1 MTWKKSLLPTG
12 TRESRFSMAYSHPYS
27 WKKPD
32 DLEVMMKIDT
42 PLHADHQLDQLAA
55 QFEHWRQSRSHP
67 HDCIPETLWDQAV
80 ALTQTLS
87 PSRVAKHVRLGG
99 SDLKKQI
106 TKRQGQ
112 AAAHRAMA
120 SGFVEVP
127 NPSAR
132 PQTLS
137 GIEVELHRP
146 DGARLR
152 LHSPDA
158 SLPLAAIVQSFLE
171 AR

>member
-1 MTWKKSLLPTG
+1 
-12 TRESRFSMAYSHPYS
+12 
-27 WKKPD
+27 
-32 DLEVMMKIDT
+32 MMKIDT
-42 PLHADHQLDQLAA
+42 RLHADHQLDQLAA

-67 HDCIPETLWDQAV
+67 HDRIPEPLWAQAV
-80 ALTQTLS
+80 VLTQTLS
-87 PSRVAKHVRLGG
+87 PSRVAKHLRLRA

-106 TKRQGQ
+106 TKRLGQ
-112 AAAHRAMA
+112 AMPMPAP

-127 NPSAR
+127 KPSAQ
-132 PQTLS
+132 PQVLG

-158 SLPLAAIVQSFLE
+158 SLPLVAIVQSFLE

>member
-1 MTWKKSLLPTG
+1 MQIDPPLPT
-12 TRESRFSMAYSHPYS
+12 
-27 WKKPD
+27 
-32 DLEVMMKIDT
+32 
-42 PLHADHQLDQLAA
+42 DHQLDQLAA

-67 HDCIPETLWDQAV
+67 HDRIPEPLWDQAV

-87 PSRVAKHVRLGG
+87 PSRVAKHVRLGV

-106 TKRQGQ
+106 AKRQGQ
-112 AAAHRAMA
+112 AMPRLAP

-127 NPSAR
+127 KPFTQ
-132 PQTLS
+132 PQGLG
-137 GIEVELHRP
+137 GIEVELLRP

-158 SLPLAAIVQSFLE
+158 SLPLAVIVRSFLE
-171 AR
+171 AH

>member
-1 MTWKKSLLPTG
+1 
-12 TRESRFSMAYSHPYS
+12 
-27 WKKPD
+27 
-32 DLEVMMKIDT
+32 MMKIDT
-42 PLHADHQLDQLAA
+42 PLPADHQLDQLAA
-55 QFEHWRQSRSHP
+55 QFAHWRQSRSHP
-67 HDCIPETLWDQAV
+67 HDRIPEPLWDQAI

-87 PSRVAKHVRLGG
+87 PSRVAKHVRLGV

-112 AAAHRAMA
+112 APAP

-127 NPSAR
+127 KPSAQ
-132 PQTLS
+132 PQVLG

-152 LHSPDA
+152 LHSPDS

>member
-1 MTWKKSLLPTG
+1 MQ
-12 TRESRFSMAYSHPYS
+12 
-27 WKKPD
+27 
-32 DLEVMMKIDT
+32 IDT
-42 PLHADHQLDQLAA
+42 RLHADHQLDQLAA
-55 QFEHWRQSRSHP
+55 QLEYWRQSRLRP
-67 HDCIPETLWDQAV
+67 HDRIPEVLWDQAV
-80 ALTQTLS
+80 ALTQTLT
-87 PSRVAKHVRLGG
+87 PSRVAKHLRLGV

-112 AAAHRAMA
+112 AAPHSSVA
-120 SGFVEVP
+120 SDFVEVP
-127 NPSAR
+127 RPSTK

-152 LHSPDA
+152 LHAPET

>member
-1 MTWKKSLLPTG
+1 MQ
-12 TRESRFSMAYSHPYS
+12 
-27 WKKPD
+27 
-32 DLEVMMKIDT
+32 IDT
-42 PLHADHQLDQLAA
+42 RLHADHQLDQLAA
-55 QFEHWRQSRSHP
+55 QFEHWRQNRLRP
-67 HDCIPETLWDQAV
+67 HDRIPEVLWDQAV

-87 PSRVAKHVRLGG
+87 PSRVAKHLRLGV

-106 TKRQGQ
+106 AKRQGQ
-112 AAAHRAMA
+112 AAPHSSVA

-127 NPSAR
+127 RPGAQ
-132 PQTLS
+132 PQTWS
-137 GIEVELHRP
+137 DMEVELYRP

-152 LHSPDA
+152 LQAPEA